1 MSSDGSSGG
10 EQPMDHQDGEVNQ
23 DGNCR
28 DSSSNGQNRKPTGG
42 RGSKPR
48 KPHLQGRFSGR
59 LETKMDEKRLME
71 ECRLLGPLL
80 GGVGKRGEKSRL
92 TLAKIV
98 RGIASG
104 EIRTHCERREQEL
117 QVCLW
122 ISLNVWYTLHAPQQ
136 LRSVVESSDLGMEI
150 NGLRV
155 ENAELREQL
164 ARRDVEADNLAAQVQ
179 QATAAVAAVQQ
190 ATAVQ
195 VVPAGAAPLLP
206 TSMPPLAPMVQAT
219 PVGVTSGLSTIPIPS
234 SLPVAVATSGALNI
248 AAPASTL
255 IQAPP
260 PPVLQPAA
268 AQPPVKQEVI
278 SAPVPVPVQA
288 ASIMVRRCSTTLRPL
303 YDTRSP
309 HSNKPAPP

>member
-1 MSSDGSSGG
+1 MSALQQADPNVLNPPPVGVALAGCIDTYGQSNADCMSSDGSSGG

-117 QVCLW
+117 QVCLR

-206 TSMPPLAPMVQAT
+206 SSLPPLAPMVQAT

-234 SLPVAVATSGALNI
+234 SLPVAVATSGGRSETGVRSS
-248 AAPASTL
+248 ASPTHL
-255 IQAPP
+255 
-260 PPVLQPAA
+260 
-268 AQPPVKQEVI
+268 
-278 SAPVPVPVQA
+278 
-288 ASIMVRRCSTTLRPL
+288 VRC
-303 YDTRSP
+303 RS
-309 HSNKPAPP
+309 KPAVL